1 MRLFNHQRTAQN
13 SQTVEATYKNHLDDR
28 VLEGVF
34 GAKVSG
40 KDASGGTMRQFLAL
54 IAMAIVGFFAMP
66 NTTATASMIDLTS
79 MTAAQI
85 TMQSHTANAVD
96 DVIDILEEILDIL
109 EDKKDKDGD
118 DDSGISGNG

>member
-1 MRLFNHQRTAQN
+1 AQN